1 LVQLFTPLLEYFR
14 SSIFGSGDISM
25 NSVKILSLALASSIV
40 VTLLGGRV
48 TGQKQKEKQAS
59 LITNGS
65 PSSLLRKKV
74 TAKNSS
80 RRPEVYVEQ
89 GGCPFEC
96 CTYREWWAAES
107 TPVLASPSAG
117 AAQVRMLK
125 KGEHVKAITGFVR
138 TRAAEFIVTRNKG
151 RYHAGDTIWS
161 TLSRRG
167 FFLVWFKGRMSEED
181 LVSVRMAEF
190 GNQMPGRLEE
200 LLGHLKAEHSSE
212 WWIKLR
218 LRDGRIGWTNRGHDY
233 KNSDACG

>member
-1 LVQLFTPLLEYFR
+1 
-14 SSIFGSGDISM
+14 M

-59 LITNGS
+59 LITNGVPFQ
-65 PSSLLRKKV
+65 PSQKKV

-151 RYHAGDTIWS
+151 RYHAGDTIWVYS
-161 TLSRRG
+161 YHGEG

-181 LVSVRMAEF
+181 LGFSPYGGSSGTRCQDDSK
-190 GNQMPGRLEE
+190 NCW
-200 LLGHLKAEHSSE
+200 GHLKAEHSSE